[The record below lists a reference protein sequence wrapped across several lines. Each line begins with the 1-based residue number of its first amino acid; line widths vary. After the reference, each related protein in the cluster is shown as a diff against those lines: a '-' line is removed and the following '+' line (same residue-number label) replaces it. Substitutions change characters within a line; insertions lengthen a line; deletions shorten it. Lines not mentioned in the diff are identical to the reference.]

1 MPIQNRNNREV
12 FRIDLTGIE
21 AMTAKLDQIVNDID
35 ERLDETLTR
44 LALKVIADAK
54 KLAPIDSGD
63 LEAALIVGEIKK
75 LIGSTSID
83 LGASPE
89 VNHYVVAQHEG
100 FMKTAGGKL
109 VEFTPG
115 EKTLS
120 KPALGGYMPGK
131 KFLENALKM
140 NEKLIIEELSKVLEG

>member
-1 MPIQNRNNREV
+1 MPNQSRGNREV

-35 ERLDETLTR
+35 DRLDETITR
-44 LALKVIADAK
+44 LALKVIYDAK
-54 KLAPIDSGD
+54 KLAPLDEGD
-63 LEAALIVGEIKK
+63 LEAAMVVGEIKK

-100 FMKTAGGKL
+100 FMKTADGKI
-109 VEFTPG
+109 VEFALG

-120 KPALGGYMPGK
+120 KPAHGGYMPGK

-140 NEKLIIEELSKVLEG
+140 NEQLIIEELSKVLEG